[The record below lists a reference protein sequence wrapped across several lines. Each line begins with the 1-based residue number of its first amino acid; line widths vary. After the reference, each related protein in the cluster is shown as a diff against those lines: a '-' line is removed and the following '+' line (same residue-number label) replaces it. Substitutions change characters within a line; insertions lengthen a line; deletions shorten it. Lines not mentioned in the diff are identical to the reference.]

1 MRYLNTHQSEAETHT
16 DKQIQE
22 IDVIEDDD
30 GRFAKEDTRATVTN
44 KTVLYNKNGQVL
56 RVRYDSVFNLNVCSD
71 AFLEYF
77 KVLVDHMVAIY
88 AWRVRGTIRDTLLK
102 IIYLLKNLITKVLP
116 PNSFRSRW

>member
-56 RVRYDSVFNLNVCSD
+56 RVRYDSVFNFTVCSD

-88 AWRVRGTIRDTLLK
+88 AWRVRGNDT
-102 IIYLLKNLITKVLP
+102 
-116 PNSFRSRW
+116 